1 MAETLKKRCRSLLT
15 DLGLMSGDDTLTVE
29 PLAGG
34 VASDIA
40 RVSVKGASYCV
51 KFALPKL
58 RVEADWFAPVERNLA
73 EYRWLQTVAEIAP
86 DAAVR
91 LHGHS
96 AGEQGFVMEYLSSPD
111 SYLFKTA

>member
-1 MAETLKKRCRSLLT
+1 MAETLKKRCRSLQT

-40 RVSVKGASYCV
+40 RVSVNGALYCV

-58 RVEADWFAPVERNLA
+58 QVKAHWFAPVERNLA
-73 EYRWLQTVAEIAP
+73 EYKWLQTVSKIAP

-91 LHGHS
+91 LHGYSDREH
-96 AGEQGFVMEYLSSPD
+96 GFVMEYL
-111 SYLFKTA
+111 

>member
-40 RVSVKGASYCV
+40 RVSVNGASYCV

-58 RVEADWFAPVERNLA
+58 RVKADWFAPVERNLA
-73 EYRWLQTVAEIAP
+73 EYRWLQTVAEITP
-86 DAAVR
+86 DAASLMDIPPGTGLRDGISV
-91 LHGHS
+91 
-96 AGEQGFVMEYLSSPD
+96 LS
-111 SYLFKTA
+111 